1 MIDTA
6 LSAEATEVTS
16 AIANAAC
23 TMLSQRSRAFARW
36 RRCDLRSQGRGSWRG
51 GAVGQD
57 DAGMCGGRMMPGCA
71 VTREACV

>member
-36 RRCDLRSQGRGSWRG
+36 RRCDLRPQGRGSWRG

-57 DAGMCGGRMMPGCA
+57 DAGMCGGRVMPGCA